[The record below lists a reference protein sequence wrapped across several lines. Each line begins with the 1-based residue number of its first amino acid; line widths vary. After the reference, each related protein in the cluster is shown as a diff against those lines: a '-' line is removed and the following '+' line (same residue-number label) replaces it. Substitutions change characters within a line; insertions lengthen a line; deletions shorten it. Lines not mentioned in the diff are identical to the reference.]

1 MKQRIP
7 FLIAVMLA
15 GASGFAQQST
25 SPPTA
30 QNQSPPQQQTN
41 GQEGQLNADPDDL
54 KNDPD
59 FQRLSPAQQDWVRSM
74 TNKLHSAI
82 EQKDL
87 RVLDQLKLEAA
98 QKQLIGTKFCGEHI
112 FSQATF
118 LDALA
123 LSDSRKDEA
132 FVARWLE
139 PEHGSGEVHS
149 AVFTGSRC
157 IARDGDTL
165 DGRRISRI
173 LPNSLA
179 IGNQNGLVAYEAL
192 YFDDQAQSPI
202 PTTDIRRGIFI
213 ENRFLI
219 DLDARKA
226 SALHDPRDEDRDFW
240 WSPGKERIQMRFGV
254 VVAVPPRPAQ
264 K

>member
-1 MKQRIP
+1 MKQRISL
-7 FLIAVMLA
+7 LIAVTLA
-15 GASGFAQQST
+15 YASAFAQ
-25 SPPTA
+25 PPTG
-30 QNQSPPQQQTN
+30 QNQGQPQQQTN
-41 GQEGQLNADPDDL
+41 GQEDQANADPYDL

-74 TNKLHSAI
+74 TNRLHSAF

-87 RVLDQLKLEAA
+87 RALDQLKLEAA

-112 FSQATF
+112 FSQAMY

-123 LSDSRKDEA
+123 LSDSRKEEA

-149 AVFTGSRC
+149 AVFTAMRC
-157 IARDGDTL
+157 VASDGDTL

-192 YFDDQAQSPI
+192 YFDHQAQSPVQT
-202 PTTDIRRGIFI
+202 PDIRRGIFI

-226 SALHDPRDEDRDFW
+226 SALLNPRDEDRDFW

-254 VVAVPPRPAQ
+254 VVGVPPRAEQ